1 MLTLHPHSLVTQ
13 DLCHNWVLSGVL
25 LSTVTECNCP
35 ECGVSVTGTGHGT
48 RWRRD
53 WQDGWVVHRRTS
65 VYFLVVVKCSS
76 AFRIVKWI
84 LQFSKCANLRIYC
97 RNAENSRTAHEGKLI
112 PCYWCVKSLDQ
123 NTSWVIVGY
132 PRWRFIRTRS
142 LVNCLS
148 FLRNEQVVPDGFE
161 SLYERLEPV
170 ETHLGRPTRARDKR
184 NVTVP
189 TVWVK
194 PSSCAR
200 GFTIFFVVCF
210 LYPAHNRF
218 PLLR

>member
-1 MLTLHPHSLVTQ
+1 M
-13 DLCHNWVLSGVL
+13 
-25 LSTVTECNCP
+25 
-35 ECGVSVTGTGHGT
+35 
-48 RWRRD
+48 
-53 WQDGWVVHRRTS
+53 HRRTA

-76 AFRIVKWI
+76 AFRIVIWI
-84 LQFSKCANLRIYC
+84 LQFSKCVNLRIYY

-161 SLYERLEPV
+161 SLYERFRTRRDASWKTYARKGQEKCNYSYRLSKTELRSGL
-170 ETHLGRPTRARDKR
+170 HRPFSLLFVFFIPRTIDSLYFAKWCRRSVAFLIVCILKR
-184 NVTVP
+184 
-189 TVWVK
+189 
-194 PSSCAR
+194 S
-200 GFTIFFVVCF
+200 
-210 LYPAHNRF
+210 
-218 PLLR
+218 